1 MVDREENAPGY
12 HREGDEY
19 INDEEEIK
27 AASAEPAVLPK
38 KLKAV
43 IRFGYDKALKDW
55 LRDFRDHW
63 KRKGETFEEYIES
76 VFTVTQVYWRHPSL
90 TTEVIFE
97 VIDKQSI
104 LIRHH

>member
-1 MVDREENAPGY
+1 MVDREEKVPGY

-19 INDEEEIK
+19 INDEEVIK
-27 AASAEPAVLPK
+27 AANAEPAVLPK

-43 IRFGYDKALKDW
+43 IKFGYDKALKDW

-104 LIRHH
+104 LICHH